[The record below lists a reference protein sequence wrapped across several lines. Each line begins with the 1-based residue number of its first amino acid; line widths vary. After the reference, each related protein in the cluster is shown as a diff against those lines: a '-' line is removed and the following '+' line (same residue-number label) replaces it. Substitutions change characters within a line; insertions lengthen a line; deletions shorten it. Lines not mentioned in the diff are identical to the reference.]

1 MVPDIHLA
9 SPQPFRGAGT
19 RSFSLGHLATRE
31 KLPVFEKRLK
41 TALSTLAGEHV
52 YVVVF
57 PGISPYA
64 EIRIHTCRQ
73 TRMHLTNTGSKAMTF
88 LPSAPRTGRCNVAA
102 VTPESGIEGGQAE
115 GEARKGVDAPW
126 SPREGIRLQKSEL
139 PQRLLGAT
147 EAVKSGRGKP
157 RALARFVREFG
168 AKTGSF

>member
-1 MVPDIHLA
+1 MHVGHLPGHRLVHLPVVPDIHLA

-64 EIRIHTCRQ
+64 EIRIHSCRQ
-73 TRMHLTNTGSKAMTF
+73 TRMHLTNTGLKAMTF
-88 LPSAPRTGRCNVAA
+88 LPSVPRTGRRNVAA
-102 VTPESGIEGGQAE
+102 VTPESGTRG
-115 GEARKGVDAPW
+115 ARQRGRRGRAW
-126 SPREGIRLQKSEL
+126 MPRGH
-139 PQRLLGAT
+139 P
-147 EAVKSGRGKP
+147 GRGFAFRSQSSHNGCSGPP
-157 RALARFVREFG
+157 RP
-168 AKTGSF
+168 